1 MSEFTVHVVDD
12 DASVL
17 EALALL
23 MRLEGFAVRTYSSG
37 RDFLAATL
45 EGAGCVVLDMRL
57 GDMHGLA
64 VLAALK
70 RRGNGMPVI
79 VLTAYG
85 DIPTTVQAM
94 REGARDFLTKSEPPP
109 SLVARIRAIRAEQRP
124 HAPAHE
130 ADGVAPKL
138 ERLSP
143 RETEVLALA
152 AHGLD
157 NRAIAERLALSVRT
171 VEAHRTR
178 IAHKLEVKSL
188 AALFRQSAI
197 ELKRRLT

>member
-1 MSEFTVHVVDD
+1 VSEFTVHVVDD
-12 DASVL
+12 DPSVL

-23 MRLEGFAVRTYSSG
+23 MKLEGFRVCTYASG
-37 RDFLAATL
+37 RAFLATSPCDW
-45 EGAGCVVLDMRL
+45 GCVVLDMRL
-57 GDMHGLA
+57 GDMSGLA
-64 VLAALK
+64 VLAALS
-70 RRGNGMPVI
+70 RRGNALPVI

-94 REGARDFLTKSEPPP
+94 REGAHDFLTKSEPPAT
-109 SLVARIRAIRAEQRP
+109 LVARIRALRAEPRP
-124 HAPAHE
+124 HPEAQAHD
-130 ADGVAPKL
+130 AVAPKL

-157 NRAIAERLALSVRT
+157 NRAIAARLSLSVRT

-178 IAHKLEVKSL
+178 IARKLEVKSL

-197 ELKRRLT
+197 ELKRRLE